1 MASHKATGDGAQI
14 LLFEVE
20 QTRHGD
26 GSFTVRPKRLTDGR
40 EIGVGQAARMLGF
53 KDRETVYRLIDLG
66 EIKAWKP
73 KSERGNGKW
82 RIDWQSVVDYKS
94 SRLAAARA
102 GES

>member
-1 MASHKATGDGAQI
+1 MASHKATDAPGQI

-40 EIGVGQAARMLGF
+40 EIGVAQAAKMLGF
-53 KDRETVYRLIDLG
+53 KDRETVYRLIELG
-66 EIKAWKP
+66 EIRAWKP

-82 RIDWQSVVDYKS
+82 RIDWQSVVDYRS
-94 SRLAAARA
+94 ARQTAARN
-102 GES
+102 GEA

>member
-1 MASHKATGDGAQI
+1 MASHTANDGAGQI

-40 EIGVGQAARMLGF
+40 EIGVGQAAKMLGF
-53 KDRETVYRLIDLG
+53 KDRETVYRLIELG
-66 EIKAWKP
+66 DIKAWKP

-82 RIDWQSVVDYKS
+82 RIDWQSVADYKS
-94 SRLAAARA
+94 ARLAAARN